1 MFDGIQLVR
10 SHVMTQMKTPV
21 ADRELKP
28 PLGGWTVK
36 RGSLDAR

>member
-21 ADRELKP
+21 ADCELKP
-28 PLGGWTVK
+28 PLGGRTVK
-36 RGSLDAR
+36 RVEPDAR